1 MFANAFANF
10 VNYRFYVGF
19 LFSLVWICE
28 MVSFAFV
35 ELTLVVSV
43 LSFGVFVGVFYT
55 AWYNAEKITMRDYIG
70 VFITVIGILI
80 SVIFSDKIYQ
90 PLHPI
95 TISFISGQ
103 ILDFNIPILFVIL
116 IVILPFILIVLGIFR
131 VFKNVFFNSSIS
143 ATFAASN
150 FIIFKLFI
158 ELVKTSVETDDNQFK
173 HWATYLILILS
184 VVYTILHTHFT
195 QVTLVQYEFTIS
207 NVLYYTIMSFIT
219 VCGGELIF
227 REWSDT
233 EIFQLVLL
241 FIGWFIQFIGI
252 LLLLGSHTNTNSIYP
267 LTQLNDSHN
276 GQLVRVSNV
285 DLDFD
290 SDSDNENSKSEK
302 QQSALLQ
309 DEEDETML
317 EETEDLEQPKTNH

>member
-1 MFANAFANF
+1 
-10 VNYRFYVGF
+10 
-19 LFSLVWICE
+19 
-28 MVSFAFV
+28 
-35 ELTLVVSV
+35 
-43 LSFGVFVGVFYT
+43 
-55 AWYNAEKITMRDYIG
+55 
-70 VFITVIGILI
+70 
-80 SVIFSDKIYQ
+80 
-90 PLHPI
+90 
-95 TISFISGQ
+95 
-103 ILDFNIPILFVIL
+103 
-116 IVILPFILIVLGIFR
+116 
-131 VFKNVFFNSSIS
+131 
-143 ATFAASN
+143 
-150 FIIFKLFI
+150 
-158 ELVKTSVETDDNQFK
+158 
-173 HWATYLILILS
+173 
-184 VVYTILHTHFT
+184 
-195 QVTLVQYEFTIS
+195 
-207 NVLYYTIMSFIT
+207 MSFIT

-317 EETEDLEQPKTNH
+317 EETEDLEQPKTNN